1 MDNDPDTRKSETALS
16 VSTLL
21 WSYRWF
27 LVAAFAVLL
36 FAGWQVVR
44 MVFGPAVVV
53 EQVKRGNLVQ
63 TVVSSGH
70 YETPYRVDI
79 GSQITG
85 VVSDVLVEE
94 GDRVK
99 AGQVLVGIEASE
111 LKAVV
116 VQARGSL
123 DQAEAHMRQLN
134 EMTLPAARESLIGA
148 QATLLEVEKT
158 FERTASLTAKGFS
171 SFSSLDGA
179 QKNLELAKTQVRTA
193 QLQIYNA
200 SPGGSDYVFAQT
212 QIAQARA
219 NLDTALSRL
228 AYASI
233 TAPRD
238 GTVIKRMVERGMVAQ
253 PGKALLVL
261 APDGETQLVIQL
273 DERNL
278 GLLRPGQPALASA
291 DAYPDQSFAARVA
304 FINPAVDIARASVE
318 VKLTVD
324 HPPPYLRQD
333 MTVSVDIE
341 VARRERVLVVPA
353 RGVHDAMSNRPW
365 ILGIKEGRAVKQPVR
380 IGVRGATAYE
390 IVEGAVEG
398 DAVIPVGASIMT
410 GQRVRAVLP

>member
-1 MDNDPDTRKSETALS
+1 MASHIEMDKAESRYSMLA
-16 VSTLL
+16 LL

-27 LVAAFAVLL
+27 LIVAFVVVL
-36 FAGWQVVR
+36 FAGWQVAR
-44 MVFGPAVVV
+44 MMFGPAVVV

-63 TVVSSGH
+63 SVVASGH
-70 YETPYRVDI
+70 FETPYRVDI

-85 VVSDVLVEE
+85 IVADVLVGE
-94 GDRVK
+94 GEQVT
-99 AGQVLVGIEASE
+99 AGQILVRLEASE
-111 LKAVV
+111 LKAGV
-116 VQARGSL
+116 VQARGNL

-134 EMTLPAARESLIGA
+134 EMTLPAAQESLIGA
-148 QATLLEVEKT
+148 RATLLEVEKT
-158 FERTASLTAKGFS
+158 FERTDNLTAKGYA

-179 QKNLELAKTQVRTA
+179 QKNLEVAKAQVRTA
-193 QLQIYNA
+193 QLQVYNA

-233 TAPRD
+233 TAPRN
-238 GTVIKRMVERGMVAQ
+238 GVVIRRMVERGMVAQ
-253 PGKALLVL
+253 SGKALLVL

-278 GLLRPGQPALASA
+278 GLLRLGQSALASA
-291 DAYPDQSFAARVA
+291 DAYPDQTFAAKVA
-304 FINPAVDIARASVE
+304 FINPAVDMSRASVE

-324 HPPPYLRQD
+324 DPPSYLRQD

-341 VARRERVLVVPA
+341 VARRDQVLIVSA
-353 RGVHDAMSNRPW
+353 RGVHDAISNRPW
-365 ILGIKEGRAVKQPVR
+365 ILGIKQGRAVKQPVR
-380 IGVRGATAYE
+380 IGVHGAAYYE
-390 IVEGAVEG
+390 IVDGAADG
-398 DAVIPVGASIMT
+398 DAVIPVGAGVIT

>member
-1 MDNDPDTRKSETALS
+1 M
-16 VSTLL
+16 
-21 WSYRWF
+21 
-27 LVAAFAVLL
+27 
-36 FAGWQVVR
+36 
-44 MVFGPAVVV
+44 
-53 EQVKRGNLVQ
+53 
-63 TVVSSGH
+63 
-70 YETPYRVDI
+70 
-79 GSQITG
+79 
-85 VVSDVLVEE
+85 
-94 GDRVK
+94 
-99 AGQVLVGIEASE
+99 
-111 LKAVV
+111 
-116 VQARGSL
+116 
-123 DQAEAHMRQLN
+123 
-134 EMTLPAARESLIGA
+134 
-148 QATLLEVEKT
+148 
-158 FERTASLTAKGFS
+158 
-171 SFSSLDGA
+171 
-179 QKNLELAKTQVRTA
+179 RTA
-193 QLQIYNA
+193 QLQIYNT

-253 PGKALLVL
+253 PGRALLVL

-365 ILGIKEGRAVKQPVR
+365 ILGIKEGLAVKQPVR

-398 DAVIPVGASIMT
+398 EAVIPVGAGIMT